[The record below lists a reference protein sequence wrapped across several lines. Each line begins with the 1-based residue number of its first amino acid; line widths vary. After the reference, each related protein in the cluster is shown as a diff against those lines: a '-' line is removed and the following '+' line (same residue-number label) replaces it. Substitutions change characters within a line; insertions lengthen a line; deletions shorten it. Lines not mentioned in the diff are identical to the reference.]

1 MAVRVEIALT
11 RLPSA
16 DPGWDRNEKGRRH
29 TDPFVVI
36 LSRIVQRLPAA
47 PLEPVPVPVP
57 MLPLEVLPAAP
68 GAAGAMPVPVVA
80 PVADPV
86 ERSMLFS
93 ELLFTLP
100 GLFMLPSALPPPA
113 AVCDRA
119 APERATVSAAASAKV
134 LDLMAVSIPVCR

>member
-1 MAVRVEIALT
+1 M
-11 RLPSA
+11 
-16 DPGWDRNEKGRRH
+16 GRRH
-29 TDPFVVI
+29 ADPSIVI
-36 LSRIVQRLPAA
+36 LPWIVQRPPAA
-47 PLEPVPVPVP
+47 PREPVPVLVP

-100 GLFMLPSALPPPA
+100 GLFMLPSALPPPEG
-113 AVCDRA
+113 V
-119 APERATVSAAASAKV
+119 
-134 LDLMAVSIPVCR
+134 